1 MAFITRR
8 DDKGQRV
15 EQNLLSGRAAT
26 GRDSPMPNWGAQSD
40 NDESDAGLTDRTL
53 VAEAE
58 TDTDTSTCTLVGDR
72 GDVGEYLESDAETL
86 KNFCQELEEAE
97 AADALT
103 GLHIDGNES
112 PLEEDWLSESPTL
125 VHADSIGDCSD
136 LGDSQGSSSPTASV
150 SSQSMFSWTHA
161 YADVLEPSKGGCRFL
176 PSLNLD
182 SCRLQTVRLPSTKPE
197 SAKPETAKPE
207 SAKTIVSASS
217 KSSEQKEHERKL
229 RYEEWMQRKNEKKK
243 EDLLAKKRETER
255 LERLHKERMQ
265 KSEQKVREWNLKKAQ
280 LLQEQRNKKPLTIP
294 KKSSTTSVPTNVSR
308 PRETPEE
315 RRQRLQVFERS
326 IAAREQRLAREQ
338 EEHEQRVLARR
349 QLADGAFSRWME
361 NVHTRPKPVPFNQ
374 GIDSLRGTASKIYIN
389 PNEWDSSIDL
399 PSDARDV

>member
-1 MAFITRR
+1 MAFIARR
-8 DDKGQRV
+8 NDKGKRV
-15 EQNLLSGRAAT
+15 EQNLLSGRAAA

-53 VAEAE
+53 VAEADTD
-58 TDTDTSTCTLVGDR
+58 TDTDTSSCTLVGDR

-86 KNFCQELEEAE
+86 KNFCQELEEDE

-112 PLEEDWLSESPTL
+112 PIEEDWLSESPTL

-136 LGDSQGSSSPTASV
+136 LGDYQGDSSPTASASV
-150 SSQSMFSWTHA
+150 SSQSMFSWTNA
-161 YADVLEPSKGGCRFL
+161 YADVLEPSKGGDRFL
-176 PSLNLD
+176 PSLNLE
-182 SCRLQTVRLPSTKPE
+182 SSRLQTGRLPSGKPE
-197 SAKPETAKPE
+197 SAKPN
-207 SAKTIVSASS
+207 VSASC
-217 KSSEQKEHERKL
+217 KSSEQKECERKL
-229 RYEEWMQRKNEKKK
+229 RYEEWVQRKNEQKK
-243 EDLLAKKRETER
+243 EDLLAKKRASER
-255 LERLHKERMQ
+255 LERLNKERMEQ
-265 KSEQKVREWNLKKAQ
+265 SEQKVREWNLKKAQ

-294 KKSSTTSVPTNVSR
+294 KKSSTTSVPTNASR

-326 IAAREQRLAREQ
+326 RAAREQRLAREQ
-338 EEHEQRVLARR
+338 EEKEQRILARR

-374 GIDSLRGTASKIYIN
+374 GFDSLRGTASKIYIN
-389 PNEWDSSIDL
+389 PKEWDSSIDP